1 MASSESSMNA
11 TSLPLHIVVLGLS
24 ITSSWRNAHAGLYRA
39 LLGEL
44 RALGHDVLFLQR
56 QIWGASMDNLARP
69 QYCRVVNY
77 DSPRD
82 LRRRF
87 SDEVRNADVVIVG
100 SFVPDGVEIGEWVTA
115 TARGVT
121 VFYDIDAPVTMGGL
135 QRGDCPYL
143 AAHLVPRYQLYLTSA
158 GTTSHSALASVFGAT
173 AVRTLYPAL
182 TADSFAAALCRPAF
196 DLGCMSVNADPGD
209 AAVRHLLYD
218 VARRWPGGRF
228 VTAGPDDADP
238 DAPPNIDRAGELQPS
253 AHRAFFRNQR
263 FTLQPARSGVTA
275 QLLAAAAAGSV
286 IITDDVGAVADVL
299 RIGTEVIVARRA
311 RDIVDILVDMPE
323 SQRRSIAA
331 AARGRVLRDHN
342 APRRA
347 RELLAHIVSVS
358 GVVSAA

>member
-1 MASSESSMNA
+1 MSV
-11 TSLPLHIVVLGLS
+11 TSPTLRVVVLGLS
-24 ITSSWRNAHAGLYRA
+24 ITSSWRNGHAALYRA

-56 QIWGASMDNLARP
+56 QIWGTSMDNLARP
-69 QYCRVVNY
+69 LYCRVGSY

-82 LRRRF
+82 LRRHF

-100 SFVPDGVEIGEWVTA
+100 SFVPDGIEIGEWVTA

-121 VFYDIDAPVTMGGL
+121 VFYDIDAPVTMAAL
-135 QRGDCPYL
+135 QRGDCPYI
-143 AAHLVPRYQLYLTSA
+143 AAHLIPRYQLYLTSA
-158 GTTSHSALASVFGAT
+158 GTAWHSVLQSEYGGP

-182 TADSFAAALCRPAF
+182 AAESFASAQSQPAF
-196 DLGCMSVNADPGD
+196 DLGCMSVNADPRD
-209 AAVRHLLYD
+209 ADVRHLLYD

-228 VTAGPDDADP
+228 VTAGPHDGDP
-238 DAPPNIDRAGELQPS
+238 DAPPNVDRAGELQPA

-286 IITDDVGAVADVL
+286 IITEDIGEIEGVL
-299 RIGTEVIVARRA
+299 RPGTEVIVARRA
-311 RDIVDILVDMPE
+311 RDIVNILVDMPE
-323 SQRRSIAA
+323 SQRRSIAV
-331 AARGRVLRDHN
+331 AARARALRDHN

-347 RELLAHIVSVS
+347 RELLAHIISVS